1 MADEEERRRFWSL
14 RSVRWRIDLGILPA
28 SPGASVEEHRRAAA
42 DSRRRYVS
50 LRRRLLV
57 DPHVPKEEG
66 RSSNLVVDNPLS
78 QNPDSSWGRFFR
90 GAELEKTVD
99 QDLSRL
105 YPEDGSYFQTPA
117 CQAMLRRILLMWC
130 LQHPEYGYCQ
140 GMHELLAP
148 LVYVLQ
154 VDIDKL
160 SQVRN
165 LHEDCF
171 NDDFDGVPFPDTDM
185 VFSYKPRKD
194 PKWNF
199 GADNENDSEKSSK
212 INSLDE
218 LDRDTKEII
227 LLSDAY
233 GAEGELGIVLSERF
247 MEHDAYSMF
256 DGLMDGGGGVVRM
269 AEFFSPSTVG
279 SSSSL
284 PPVIEASSALYHLL
298 SIVEPTLHNH
308 FIELKVEPQWFALR
322 WLRVLFGREFC
333 LNDLLVV
340 WDKVFSCTNN
350 MLLSSDEEYN
360 FRILCSARGAF
371 IAAMAMS
378 MLLHIR
384 SSLLATELDTV
395 CLRRLLNF
403 PTNIDVQKLIEKAC
417 SLQSIAIDANTSSSS
432 FLLKRDSCDFE
443 RVHGN
448 PGTSTPPRTPLHPVS
463 ESYWEEKWRNAHKDG
478 TPPKEVEKGNSF
490 SKQLKKSL
498 TQRLGLSR
506 TESDPSPVKVLSVS
520 NDTRSDPSPAKVLS
534 ASKNNRN
541 SVRRCLLNTLSDDLE
556 RSNEIAGKI
565 KEDEFPTVS
574 VHREHPLSSAEPS
587 KLKAVGEN
595 VTASPSRVPKVSP
608 LKTSEVETVHEN
620 TTQGAKRV
628 PEACS
633 SGENSPVFYAASSGN
648 DPENS
653 QDTDSE
659 SSSVTSKSCAGDH
672 DRDEILKDEPSS
684 CNDDNKTI
692 HDSEAASSD
701 KSPDRDGTSEK
712 AVVSNE
718 RKPLIAKFQWLL
730 KLGRPQVEGNMEKSS
745 GETLGD
751 KQDVDTS
758 CSSPL
763 DGNSNNSRGSGKL
776 APGDKKVVGTLKNI
790 GQNMLENIQV
800 IESAFQQDRGQPGP
814 VENFSNNILGG
825 KGQVTAMAALTELR
839 KISNL
844 LSEM

>member
-1 MADEEERRRFWSL
+1 MAEEEERRRFSTL
-14 RSVRWRIDLGILPA
+14 RSVRWRVDLGILPA
-28 SPGASVEEHRRAAA
+28 STGASVEEHRRAAA

-66 RSSNLVVDNPLS
+66 RSSDLVVDNPLS

-130 LQHPEYGYCQ
+130 LQHPEYGYRQ

-160 SQVRN
+160 SQIRK

-171 NDDFDGVPFPDTDM
+171 NDDFDGVPFPDNDM

-194 PKWNF
+194 PKWTF
-199 GADNENDSEKSSK
+199 GADNENDTERSSK
-212 INSLDE
+212 SNSLDE
-218 LDRDTKEII
+218 LDPDTKEII

-256 DGLMDGGGGVVRM
+256 DGLMDGGSGVVRM

-340 WDKVFSCTNN
+340 WDKVFACSNN
-350 MLLSSDEEYN
+350 MLLSSDKEYN
-360 FRILCSARGAF
+360 FRLLCSARGAF
-371 IAAMAMS
+371 IASMAVS

-384 SSLLATELDTV
+384 SSLLATELDV
-395 CLRRLLNF
+395 FCLQRLLNF
-403 PTNIDVQKLIEKAC
+403 PTNIDVQKLIEKAS
-417 SLQSIAIDANTSSSS
+417 SLQYIAIDANTSSSS
-432 FLLKRDSCDFE
+432 FLLKRDTFE
-443 RVHGN
+443 YDRVHSNLATG
-448 PGTSTPPRTPLHPVS
+448 TPPRTPLHPVS
-463 ESYWEEKWRNAHKDG
+463 ESYWEEKWRNVHKDG
-478 TPPKEVEKGNSF
+478 PTPKEVEKGNSF

-498 TQRLGLSR
+498 TQTLGLSR

-520 NDTRSDPSPAKVLS
+520 TDT
-534 ASKNNRN
+534 RN

-556 RSNEIAGKI
+556 RSNEVAGKI
-565 KEDEFPTVS
+565 QQDEFPIVS
-574 VHREHPLSSAEPS
+574 IHGEHPLSSAEPS

-595 VTASPSRVPKVSP
+595 VTVSPSCVAKVSP
-608 LKTSEVETVHEN
+608 LKNSVVEPAHGN
-620 TTQGAKRV
+620 ATQRTKCVA
-628 PEACS
+628 EACS

-648 DPENS
+648 DPENN

-659 SSSVTSKSCAGDH
+659 SSSVTSNSCAGDH
-672 DRDEILKDEPSS
+672 DRDEILKGEPSC
-684 CNDDNKTI
+684 CNDNKTVQ
-692 HDSEAASSD
+692 DSEAAPSD
-701 KSPDRDGTSEK
+701 NSPDRDATSER

-718 RKPLIAKFQWLL
+718 RKPFISKFQWLL
-730 KLGRPQVEGNMEKSS
+730 KLGRPSGENNMEKSS
-745 GETLGD
+745 GETSSAD
-751 KQDVDTS
+751 KQDVDPS
-758 CSSPL
+758 YSSPS
-763 DGNSNNSRGSGKL
+763 DGNSSNSRCSVKL
-776 APGDKKVVGTLKNI
+776 APGDKKVMGTLKNL